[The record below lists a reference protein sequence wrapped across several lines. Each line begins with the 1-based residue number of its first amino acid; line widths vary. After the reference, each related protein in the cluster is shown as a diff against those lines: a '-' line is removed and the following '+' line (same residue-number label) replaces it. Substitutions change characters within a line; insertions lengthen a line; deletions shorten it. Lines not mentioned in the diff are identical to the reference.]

1 MSFDAVV
8 GPRIPIKFSK
18 IARNLPTPVVH
29 EGSRDA
35 TDDVDEEWEEAQW
48 EGDGVEMTEGD
59 GEEEAHDQEW
69 HEPEEWELEMAREAD
84 TDQEWHEPAEW
95 ELEMAREADAF
106 GDG

>member
-1 MSFDAVV
+1 
-8 GPRIPIKFSK
+8 
-18 IARNLPTPVVH
+18 
-29 EGSRDA
+29 
-35 TDDVDEEWEEAQW
+35 
-48 EGDGVEMTEGD
+48 MTEGD
-59 GEEEAHDQEW
+59 GEEKANDQEW